1 MLNFPAH
8 THLTKPP
15 VRSLLIGLVGL
26 CALYLELSSTTLHG
40 EPAQPPPSFHV
51 PSPDSIHYLE
61 SFDYPDKIKAFPP
74 TWEAKKGGWRNASW
88 NEIYY
93 RIEKGEDD
101 NLYLAA
107 ETADAAIDAG
117 TKADINLRIYN
128 NVRWRWRAWKLPEGA
143 NEEDKNANDSGA
155 AVRLV
160 FYGGLR
166 PRMLKYVWSSSLPVG
181 TYTES
186 AGNSKIKVIVLR
198 SGVEQTGEW
207 VWEEVN
213 AYQDYKIAFGGEPRP
228 VRFIGVISDAN
239 NTKSAA
245 KADYDDFA
253 FIKIPADS
261 TETDA
266 IDGPTTDES
275 NGQK

>member
-1 MLNFPAH
+1 MPSLLPNIP
-8 THLTKPP
+8 TLT
-15 VRSLLIGLVGL
+15 RRTWAALIGLL
-26 CALYLELSSTTLHG
+26 CVFLGVSSTTARG
-40 EPAQPPPSFHV
+40 EPAHPPSSFHI

-61 SFDYPDKIKAFPP
+61 SFDYPDQILGFPA

-88 NEIYY
+88 DEVYY
-93 RIEKGEDD
+93 RIEREENG

-107 ETADAAIDAG
+107 ETENAAIDAG

-128 NVRWRWRAWKLPEGA
+128 NVRWRWRAWNLPEGG
-143 NEEDKNANDSGA
+143 NEEEKNTNDSGA

-198 SGVEQTGEW
+198 SGVEKTGEW

-213 AYQDYKIAFGGEPRP
+213 AYEDYKIAFGGEPRP
-228 VRFIGVISDAN
+228 VRFIGIISDAN
-239 NTKSAA
+239 NTNSTS

-253 FIKIPADS
+253 FIMIPADS
-261 TETDA
+261 TETDTP
-266 IDGPTTDES
+266 IDGSTTDES
-275 NGQK
+275 NERE